1 MTSSV
6 KAMPSSRVASR
17 FVFGRAKFVSL
28 ALMGLSGVL
37 GTSLVSCGNG
47 TQTAGGADA
56 VPFVAVTQIVEHP
69 ALDSVR
75 DGVKDELAE
84 AGYEDGNTL
93 RWEWQSAQ
101 GNPATATQ
109 IANKYAGANPSVIVA
124 IATPSAQSAA
134 SAATSTPIVFSAV
147 TDPVGAKLVDN
158 ADRPGGNI
166 SGVSDLSPIAEQLA
180 LIKEI
185 LPEATTL
192 GVIYNAGEDN
202 SVSLVELI
210 NENAGAEGLTIEEV
224 TVSAT
229 SEVAGA
235 ARSLVGTVDAIY
247 IPTDNTV
254 VSALESVI
262 QVGQDNQV
270 PVFAGDTD
278 SVERGAIA
286 AISFD
291 YYDVGRQTGE
301 MVVKV
306 LRGNKP
312 GDLAVEFVEDL
323 NLTINATAAEAM
335 GVTLPEAVVSRADE
349 TIEASE

>member
-1 MTSSV
+1 
-6 KAMPSSRVASR
+6 MPSSR
-17 FVFGRAKFVSL
+17 FVPSVFLWGRTQFVSL
-28 ALMGLSGVL
+28 ALAGLTGA
-37 GTSLVSCGNG
+37 TLVSCGNG
-47 TQTAGGADA
+47 AQTAGGTDT

-75 DGVKDELAE
+75 DGVKDELAD

-109 IANKYAGANPSVIVA
+109 IASKYAGAKPSVIVA
-124 IATPSAQSAA
+124 IATPSAQSAV
-134 SAATSTPIVFSAV
+134 SAAANTPIIFSAV
-147 TDPVGAKLVDN
+147 TDPVGAKLVSN
-158 ADRPGGNI
+158 ADKPGGNV

-185 LPEATTL
+185 LPEAATL

-202 SVSLVELI
+202 SVSLVGLI
-210 NENAGAEGLTIEEV
+210 NENAAEQTLTIEEV

-235 ARSLVGTVDAIY
+235 ARSLVGSVDAIY

-262 QVGQDNQV
+262 QVGQDNQI
-270 PVFAGDTD
+270 PIFAGDTD
-278 SVERGAIA
+278 SVERGVIA

-306 LRGNKP
+306 LKGSRP
-312 GDLAVEFVEDL
+312 GDLAVEFVKVL
-323 NLTINATAAEAM
+323 KLSINPAAAEAM
-335 GVTLPEAVVSRADE
+335 GVTLPESVVSRAEE
-349 TIEASE
+349 TVDGSE